1 MPIETVRY
9 TYRLRPGAQAEASLI
24 CEWNRCRFLWNEAVH
39 QSKTGRKPTLGKL
52 SKLLTEARGAHAWL
66 REGSQVAQQQTLRD
80 YARALDRSFKVKGCG
95 RPKFKA
101 RKKTLV
107 SLEYTTRGFS
117 VKDGRL
123 ALPKGVTV
131 PVVWSRNLPSDPTSV
146 RVFQDTLGYW
156 YASFVVRRDTQ
167 PAAVVDGG
175 IGVDWGVTATATTT
189 NPVFDLPHSCH
200 RKRSA
205 DALAKTQR
213 RMARRRRANQA
224 QSNGYLRARRDA
236 AALHKKGA
244 RQVQYDARVWA
255 KRIVEAHQLIAV
267 EDFKPKFLAKSTMA
281 RKATDAAIGAAKR
294 ELIERGLRAG
304 RQVVLVQPAYTTMT
318 CSRCFARAKRPLDLG
333 QRTFTCSTCG
343 LTADRDANAAR
354 VILAVAERG
363 HTSVDGVR
371 HQGPPS
377 EDVAGAHLSWKSP
390 GSIPGEPLS
399 NDYDAAAAARAI
411 QPLPGPRETWRPSVI
426 VTACGSELT
435 RFTARLSVVALSQ
448 WT

>member
-304 RQVVLVQPAYTTMT
+304 
-318 CSRCFARAKRPLDLG
+318 
-333 QRTFTCSTCG
+333 
-343 LTADRDANAAR
+343 
-354 VILAVAERG
+354 
-363 HTSVDGVR
+363 
-371 HQGPPS
+371 
-377 EDVAGAHLSWKSP
+377 
-390 GSIPGEPLS
+390 
-399 NDYDAAAAARAI
+399 
-411 QPLPGPRETWRPSVI
+411 
-426 VTACGSELT
+426 
-435 RFTARLSVVALSQ
+435 
-448 WT
+448 